1 MNDIVHRA
9 ADFAELAHKGQFRKY
24 THEPYIVHPQEVA
37 RTVSLVSNDLNVIAA
52 AWLHDV
58 VEDTLVT
65 IDMID
70 STFNSYVAKLVSE
83 VTNIG
88 EGRGNRAERK
98 ALEREHLA
106 RACPDAKTIKLADIL
121 DNVPSIVEFD
131 PNFGAVYVEEKR
143 LLLPHLEGGD
153 TYLYGVVYFMLKSI
167 RTKVEY

>member
-1 MNDIVHRA
+1 MTIVHRA

-24 THEPYIVHPQEVA
+24 THAPYIAHPEAVA
-37 RTVSLVSNDLNVIAA
+37 RTVSLVSHDPNVIAA

-70 STFNSYVAKLVSE
+70 TAFNSCVAKLVSE
-83 VTNIG
+83 VTNVA

-106 RACPDAKTIKLADIL
+106 RACNDAKTIKLADIL

-131 PNFGAVYVEEKR
+131 PSFGAVYVAEKQ
-143 LLLPHLEGGD
+143 LLLPHLLGGSPR
-153 TYLYGVVYFMLKSI
+153 LYRLVDRMLQ
-167 RTKVEY
+167 RKVEY